1 MNIKELVKAG
11 KDILGDRDTA
21 LLDCEVLL
29 SHTLGVEK
37 TYLFANPDFEVEKPL
52 EKLFIG
58 YVTRV
63 SKGEPV
69 AYITKEKEFY
79 GINFYVDERVLVPR
93 PETELLVE
101 RVLEY
106 LEENNGIG
114 KKFKLLDIGT
124 GSGNIPIAIT
134 KNFLN
139 EQAEIIQFDA
149 VDIDDGAIEVAK
161 INVQQHDLEDRIFVF
176 KSDLLEEIEDDE
188 KYDVIVANLPY
199 IGEEKN
205 RHVSEDVEKHEPR
218 VALFGGSTGVELYE
232 KLFSQIR
239 EKNIDYDIILGEF
252 GFAQRKDM
260 EKVLNKF
267 FEHKWRIEP
276 DLAGIDRIFI
286 IEK

>member
-1 MNIKELVKAG
+1 MTINDLIQEG
-11 KDILGDRDTA
+11 KNILGDRSTA

-29 SHTLGVEK
+29 SFTLGVEK

-52 EKLFIG
+52 EKLFLG

-69 AYITKEKEFY
+69 AYVTKEKEFY
-79 GINFYVDERVLVPR
+79 GLNFYVDERVLVPR
-93 PETELLVE
+93 PETEQLVD

-106 LEENNGIG
+106 LRKSSGIG
-114 KKFKLLDIGT
+114 KKFKLIDVGT

-139 EQAEIIQFDA
+139 EQAEITQFDA

-161 INVQQHDLEDRIFVF
+161 INVQQSDLEDKIFVF

-205 RHVSEDVEKHEPR
+205 RYVSADVEKHEPR
-218 VALFGGSTGVELYE
+218 VALFGGSTGIELYE

-239 EKNIDYDIILGEF
+239 EKNIDYAIILGEF
-252 GFAQRKDM
+252 GFAQGKDM
-260 EKVLNKF
+260 ERILNKF
-267 FEHKWRIEP
+267 FEHNWRIEP